1 VKRPDTYTAAITDPV
16 RATPRGRPSARR
28 LPGHRRPHQR
38 QVQRTS
44 ITLELNADLPPLLR
58 QIAEAY
64 GISPAGLADVLL
76 AHSLHAFCDDQIDL
90 SPVLLPSRSPRYLW
104 TVDVHTDDL
113 HILVTDYL
121 RRQTGNEGDQP

>member
-1 VKRPDTYTAAITDPV
+1 MKRPDAYTASVTDPV
-16 RATPRGRPSARR
+16 GATPRGRPSPRR
-28 LPGHRRPHQR
+28 LPGHRRPQQR
-38 QVQRTS
+38 QVQRSS

-76 AHSLHAFCDDQIDL
+76 EHALRAFCDDQIDL
-90 SPVLLPSRSPRYLW
+90 TPYLLPSRSPRYLW

-113 HILVTDYL
+113 QAAVTDYL